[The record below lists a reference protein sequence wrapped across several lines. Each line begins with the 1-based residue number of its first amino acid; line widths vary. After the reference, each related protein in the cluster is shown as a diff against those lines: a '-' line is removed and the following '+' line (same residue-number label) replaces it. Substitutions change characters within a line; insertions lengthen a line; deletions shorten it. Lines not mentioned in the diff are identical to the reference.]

1 MCGSIARE
9 KSTIFINQIKFKCR
23 YRFHQIMTLPNSFS
37 GKGGTNKISRVV
49 LAPFS
54 QTIGFLL
61 RTPWQAKSA
70 QINVL
75 AKSQFDESCVDHL
88 KMKFYFYFFLIR
100 AQCYKTF
107 FGRYLRIF
115 VISYSDCPWQ
125 AFAV

>member
-1 MCGSIARE
+1 
-9 KSTIFINQIKFKCR
+9 
-23 YRFHQIMTLPNSFS
+23 MTLPYSFS
-37 GKGGTNKISRVV
+37 GKGRTNKISRVV

-88 KMKFYFYFFLIR
+88 KMKCYFYFFRL
-100 AQCYKTF
+100 
-107 FGRYLRIF
+107 GRN
-115 VISYSDCPWQ
+115 VIKLFTAVIYEYS
-125 AFAV
+125 